1 MGPFTIGQSVR
12 LECILKDYNGA
23 LTTGTVTCEVKD
35 PSGNVASA
43 TTSTP
48 ETGTYYAFITVDEA
62 GTWYYRFESAV
73 ATVSAGE
80 ASFSVNVT
88 QFP

>member
-1 MGPFTIGQSVR
+1 MNIYDIGDQVR
-12 LECILKDYNGA
+12 MQCLLKDYDNA

-35 PSGNVASA
+35 PSGNVAAA

-48 ETGTYYAFITVDEA
+48 ATGIYHAFVTIDEA
-62 GTWYYRFESAV
+62 GIWYYRFESV
-73 ATVSAGE
+73 GATIAAGE